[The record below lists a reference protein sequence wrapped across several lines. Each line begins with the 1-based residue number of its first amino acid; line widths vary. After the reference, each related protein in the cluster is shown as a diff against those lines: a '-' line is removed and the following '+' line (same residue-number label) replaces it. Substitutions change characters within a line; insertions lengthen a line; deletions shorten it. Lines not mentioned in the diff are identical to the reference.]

1 MGGNLVR
8 ISAERLVAAAEA
20 TGFRADM
27 LERVAQLLGLLEAI
41 QRHPFLRGK
50 LALKGGTALNLF
62 VFDVPRLS
70 VDIDLNY
77 VGAAGREAMLAER
90 PQLEEA
96 LGAVFAREELS
107 SRQITA
113 EHAGGKWVLR
123 YLASSGQT
131 GRIDVDIN
139 YMYRVPLWPVIVT
152 DSRRV
157 GGWQATGVPV
167 IDVP

>member
-1 MGGNLVR
+1 
-8 ISAERLVAAAEA
+8 
-20 TGFRADM
+20 M

-77 VGAAGREAMLAER
+77 VGAEGREGMLAER
-90 PQLEEA
+90 PQFEEA
-96 LGAVFAREELS
+96 LGAVFGREELS
-107 SRQITA
+107 SRQITT

-123 YLASSGQT
+123 YLTSSGQT
-131 GRIDVDIN
+131 GRIDA
-139 YMYRVPLWPVIVT
+139 RL
-152 DSRRV
+152 R
-157 GGWQATGVPV
+157 ATKGA
-167 IDVP
+167 